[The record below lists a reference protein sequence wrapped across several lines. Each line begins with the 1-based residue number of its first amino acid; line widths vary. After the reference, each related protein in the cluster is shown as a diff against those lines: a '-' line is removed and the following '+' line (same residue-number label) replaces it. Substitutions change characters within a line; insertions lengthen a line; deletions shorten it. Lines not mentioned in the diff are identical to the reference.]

1 MYVLGFFI
9 CLVFVCGCFLFFFLM
24 EAQEVC
30 YNSGTLISS
39 HSSGF
44 LGIFFQTF
52 SHTGSLDLCFKRLVL
67 SPKWVEE
74 IIFV

>member
-1 MYVLGFFI
+1 MFW
-9 CLVFVCGCFLFFFLM
+9 VFLFVWFLFVVFLFFFLM

-52 SHTGSLDLCFKRLVL
+52 SHAGSLDLCFKRLVL